1 MEEYAMPT
9 RYPFR
14 TGDFQRG
21 AVEVGGDVFFASSV
35 HTQAANSP
43 GLGGTPE
50 APYSTLTYAMTQAA
64 ANHGDVIYLMPGY
77 TQTLSG
83 LSDVVLDKHGVT
95 IQGLGNGLNRPTF
108 TLDTATTTRI
118 RVSGNNVTVRNCIFT
133 ANFADIVTCF
143 LLGGAKDFRVEDC
156 LFKATAANMNFLH
169 LMDTGTT
176 DNADDGFTFVNNK
189 WIEPDAATL
198 AFMLL
203 DNAIDRMV
211 IDGNTMITGHA
222 TVDVAALIT
231 GATGKNMTGVS
242 IANNRVYI
250 TGNTGSVAGLFI
262 TTDGTAGT
270 GFINDNKLYT
280 LDATTELFITATHH
294 FGLFNNLVT
303 GVWNAQGRLV
313 PGADS

>member
-1 MEEYAMPT
+1 
-9 RYPFR
+9 
-14 TGDFQRG
+14 
-21 AVEVGGDVFFASSV
+21 
-35 HTQAANSP
+35 
-43 GLGGTPE
+43 
-50 APYSTLTYAMTQAA
+50 
-64 ANHGDVIYLMPGY
+64 
-77 TQTLSG
+77 
-83 LSDVVLDKHGVT
+83 
-95 IQGLGNGLNRPTF
+95 
-108 TLDTATTTRI
+108 
-118 RVSGNNVTVRNCIFT
+118 
-133 ANFADIVTCF
+133 
-143 LLGGAKDFRVEDC
+143 
-156 LFKATAANMNFLH
+156 
-169 LMDTGTT
+169 
-176 DNADDGFTFVNNK
+176 
-189 WIEPDAATL
+189 
-198 AFMLL
+198 MLL